1 MHLFSTSEVVTNEI
15 WGVLCNQ
22 FIAPTGIRREN
33 VEMLIPKIAERMN
46 YGPLHGKHDMFIWEL
61 KDPIILGNAALV
73 AKVRE
78 LQKRRSQV
86 RYS

>member
-1 MHLFSTSEVVTNEI
+1 
-15 WGVLCNQ
+15 
-22 FIAPTGIRREN
+22 
-33 VEMLIPKIAERMN
+33 MLIPKIAERMN
-46 YGPLHGKHDMFIWEL
+46 YGPFHRKHDMFIWEL
-61 KDPIILGNAALV
+61 KDPIILGNATLV